1 MATYIKQIQQL
12 REQALTLA
20 EAEATDA
27 DEILGLEAGF
37 FEGLLGNYLI
47 ENPEL
52 FAQVQADEGWQEE
65 LEDLLPID
73 WDEFIYNVKAC
84 V

>member
-1 MATYIKQIQQL
+1 MSYIKEIQQL
-12 REQALTLA
+12 REQALNLA
-20 EAEATDA
+20 EAETTDA
-27 DEILGLEAGF
+27 DEILALEAGF

-47 ENPEL
+47 ENPDF
-52 FAQVQADEGWQEE
+52 FAQVQTDEGWREE

-73 WDEFIYNVKAC
+73 WDEFIYNVKAS

>member
-27 DEILGLEAGF
+27 DQILALEAGF
-37 FEGLLGNYLI
+37 FEGLLGNFLI
-47 ENPEL
+47 ENPEF
-52 FAQVQADEGWQEE
+52 FAQVQVDEGWQEE

>member
-1 MATYIKQIQQL
+1 MSYIKQIQQL
-12 REQALTLA
+12 REQALVLA

-37 FEGLLGNYLI
+37 FEGLLGNFLI
-47 ENPEL
+47 ENPEF
-52 FAQVQADEGWQEE
+52 FAQVQAYEEWQDE
-65 LEDLLPID
+65 LADLLPID
-73 WDEFIYNVKAC
+73 WDEFIYNVKTS